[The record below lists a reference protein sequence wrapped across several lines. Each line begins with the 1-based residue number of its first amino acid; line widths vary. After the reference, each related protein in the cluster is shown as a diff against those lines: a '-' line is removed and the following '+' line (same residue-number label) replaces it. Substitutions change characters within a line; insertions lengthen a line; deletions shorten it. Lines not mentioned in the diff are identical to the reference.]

1 MNAVSLLF
9 LYFSYM
15 NLYMFRYVKSYLFFK
30 LFKLNKFIYV
40 SKVLKL
46 LLYSSGVNSNLLVKD
61 RRSYLMHKSST
72 SARSW
77 RND

>member
-1 MNAVSLLF
+1 MSIYIYISLLYFSFMNAVSLLF

-46 LLYSSGVNSNLLVKD
+46 LLYSSGVNSNLFSK
-61 RRSYLMHKSST
+61 R
-72 SARSW
+72 
-77 RND
+77 